1 MPQKNYVVR
10 DGFVVVQ
17 KLMTSDNKPYERTT
31 AGGEPITLDDDE
43 AAQHAHKLELANP
56 KERAAALAAEQEA
69 KVASH
74 ANNAPVALVQ
84 TLVEALQHA
93 LSGPAAAAEA

>member
-10 DGFVVVQ
+10 DGFVVIQ
-17 KLMTSDNKPYERTT
+17 SLKATDGKPYERTT
-31 AGGEPITLDDDE
+31 AGGESITLDDDQ
-43 AAQHAHKLELANP
+43 AALHAHKLELANA
-56 KERAAALAAEQEA
+56 KDRDAALAAEQQA

-93 LSGPAAAAEA
+93 LSSPAPAEA

>member
-1 MPQKNYVVR
+1 MPQRNYIVR

-17 KLMTSDNKPYERTT
+17 TVVKADKSTFTRTT
-31 AGGEPITLDDDE
+31 SGGEPITLDDDE
-43 AAQHAHKLELANP
+43 AAQHAHKLELASQ
-56 KERAAALAAEQEA
+56 KDRDAALEAEQQA
-69 KVASH
+69 KIAAH

-93 LSGPAAAAEA
+93 LSGGATAAA